1 MPADLLTFLPAGMT
15 WEMLAVYGFLTGVI
29 LLFAF
34 DVVRVDL
41 VGLLVIVLL
50 PLTGLIT
57 PAEAISGLSSNAVV
71 SIIAVM
77 IIGHGLDKTGVM
89 NQVAARIIRLSG
101 KSQTRMMALVAGTVA
116 MISSF
121 MQNIGAAALFLP
133 AVNRICRQLNVPISQ
148 VLIPMGYAAV
158 IGGCITLVG
167 SSPLILLNDLA
178 GSWWHANP
186 ELVAHQPYSPFSL
199 FFVAPMGIALVAA
212 ALVYFIFLGRWVLP
226 KSAPAPDACNLLNH
240 DLECTY
246 GREVSKVFEL
256 AVPGDFYTRRLE
268 ELELR
273 PKYHATVVCIS
284 KRGGRYRVTEPG
296 RADVIEPF
304 DVVGIVANEEHARD
318 LAEDLGWTLKHE
330 LNDLSGVLSM
340 DNAGITEAIVTPRSE
355 LVGKTFHEYG
365 FRKKLRVNPLALY
378 RQNQLILE
386 NISEI
391 RIQPGDAVLLHGEWE
406 KFHLIRQKPLL
417 AFTEHLRGEILY
429 PENALKALGCLA
441 LALVLAL
448 GFNIQ
453 LSIALLA
460 GAVGM
465 VLTRV
470 MTLDQ
475 AYRSVDWMTVFLLA
489 GLIPL
494 GIAFEKTGSA
504 GFLATGLTHMLHDV
518 LNPFTLFLLVGALTS
533 AFTLFVSNIG
543 ATVLMIPLAMN
554 MAVQCQADP
563 KMAAMLVAI
572 AASNTFVLPT
582 HQVNA
587 LIMRPGGYRVKDY
600 VRAGTGMTLI
610 FMAVVMIMF
619 LTVYGIAA

>member
-1 MPADLLTFLPAGMT
+1 MTLPAGITPDMI
-15 WEMLAVYGFLTGVI
+15 VVFGFLLCVI
-29 LLFAF
+29 IMFAS
-34 DVVRVDL
+34 DRVRVDM
-41 VGLLVIVLL
+41 VGLLVMVLL
-50 PLTGLIT
+50 PLSGVVT
-57 PAEAISGLSSNAVV
+57 PGEAISGLSSNAVV
-71 SIIAVM
+71 SIIAVI

-89 NQVAARIIRLSG
+89 NQVAARIVKLSG

-116 MISSF
+116 FLSSF

-133 AVNRICRQLNVPISQ
+133 AVNRMCRQLNVPISRI
-148 VLIPMGYAAV
+148 LIPMGYAAV

-178 GSWWHANP
+178 ASWWTSNS
-186 ELVAHQPYSPFSL
+186 ELVSHKPFEAFSL
-199 FFVAPMGIALVAA
+199 FSVAPVGIALVAA
-212 ALVYFIFLGRWVLP
+212 ALVYFMVLGPWILP
-226 KSAPAPDACNLLNH
+226 KCAPTENACNLLNH

-256 AVPGDFYTRRLE
+256 RVPADFYTRRLE

-284 KRGGRYRVTEPG
+284 KHNDRYRVTEPG
-296 RADVIEPF
+296 RADVVEPH
-304 DVVGIVANEEHARD
+304 DVVGIVANEEHIQD
-318 LAEDLGWTLKHE
+318 LSLDMGWVLEPE
-330 LNDLSGVLSM
+330 LNRLSGVLSM
-340 DNAGITEAIVTPRSE
+340 DHAGITEAIVTPRSE

-378 RQNQLILE
+378 RQNQVILE

-391 RIQPGDAVLLHGEWE
+391 KIQPGDAFLLHGEWE
-406 KFHLIRQKPLL
+406 KFHLLKQKPLL
-417 AFTEHLRGEILY
+417 AFTEHLKGEILY
-429 PENALKALGCLA
+429 PENGGKALACLA
-441 LALVLAL
+441 LALVMAL
-448 GFNIQ
+448 GFHIQ
-453 LSIALLA
+453 LSISLLA
-460 GAVGM
+460 GAVSM

-470 MTLDQ
+470 MTLDE
-475 AYRSVDWMTVFLLA
+475 AYQSVDWMTVFLLA

-494 GIAFEKTGSA
+494 GIAFEKTGA
-504 GFLATGLTHMLHDV
+504 AQFLATGLTHLLHDFLTPV
-518 LNPFTLFLLVGALTS
+518 TMFLLVGALTS

-563 KMAAMLVAI
+563 MMAAMLVAI

-587 LIMRPGGYRVKDY
+587 LIMRPGGYRVMDY
-600 VRAGTGMTLI
+600 VRAGTGMTII
-610 FMAVVMIMF
+610 FMAVVMFMF
-619 LTVYGIAA
+619 WGFYGIAA

>member
-1 MPADLLTFLPAGMT
+1 MPADLLTFLSPGMT
-15 WEMLAVYGFLTGVI
+15 WDMLAVYGFLLGVI

-34 DVVRVDL
+34 DLVRVDM
-41 VGLLVIVLL
+41 VGLLVMVLL
-50 PLTGLIT
+50 PLSGLVT
-57 PAEAISGLSSNAVV
+57 PAQAISGLSSNAVV

-89 NQVAARIIRLSG
+89 NQVAAQIIKVSG
-101 KSQTRMMALVAGTVA
+101 KSRNRMMALVAGTVA
-116 MISSF
+116 VISGF

-133 AVNRICRQLNVPISQ
+133 AVNRMCRQLNVPISQ

-199 FFVAPMGIALVAA
+199 FFVAPMGIALVVA
-212 ALVYFIFLGRWVLP
+212 ALMYFIFLGRWVLP
-226 KSAPAPDACNLLNH
+226 RSEPVADACNLLNH

-256 AVPGDFYTRRLE
+256 AVPGNFFTRRLE

-284 KRGGRYRVTEPG
+284 KRNGRYRVTEPG

-304 DVVGIVANEEHARD
+304 DVIGIVANEEHARN
-318 LAEDLGWTLKHE
+318 LADDLGWTLRSE

-391 RIQPGDAVLLHGEWE
+391 KIQPGDAVLLHGEWE
-406 KFHLIRQKPLL
+406 KLHLLKQKPIL
-417 AFTEHLRGEILY
+417 AFTEHLKGEILY
-429 PENALKALGCLA
+429 PENALRALSCLV

-453 LSIALLA
+453 LSISLLA

-494 GIAFEKTGSA
+494 GIAFENTGAA
-504 GFLATGLTHMLHDV
+504 GFLATSLTHMLHDFLTPV
-518 LNPFTLFLLVGALTS
+518 TLFLLVGALTS

-563 KMAAMLVAI
+563 RMAAMLVAI
-572 AASNTFVLPT
+572 AASNTFILPT

-619 LTVYGIAA
+619 WAVYGMAA

>member
-1 MPADLLTFLPAGMT
+1 MPADLLTFLPAGIT
-15 WEMLAVYGFLTGVI
+15 WDMLVVYGFLLGVI

-34 DVVRVDL
+34 DVVRVDM

-50 PLTGLIT
+50 PLSGLVT

-89 NQVAARIIRLSG
+89 NQVAALIIRLSG
-101 KSQTRMMALVAGTVA
+101 KSRNRMMALVAGTVA
-116 MISSF
+116 VISSF

-133 AVNRICRQLNVPISQ
+133 AVNRMCRQLNVPISR

-186 ELVAHQPYSPFSL
+186 DLVALQPYSPFSL
-199 FFVAPMGIALVAA
+199 FSVAPMGIALVAA
-212 ALVYFIFLGRWVLP
+212 ALAYFIFLGKWVLP

-256 AVPGDFYTRRLE
+256 AVPGDFFTRRLE

-284 KRGGRYRVTEPG
+284 KRSGRYRVTEPG

-304 DVVGIVANEEHARD
+304 DVVGIVANEEHAREM
-318 LAEDLGWTLKHE
+318 AKDLGWTLRPE

-378 RQNQLILE
+378 RQNQLLLE

-391 RIQPGDAVLLHGEWE
+391 KIQPGDAVLLHGEWE
-406 KFHLIRQKPLL
+406 KFHLLKQKTIL
-417 AFTEHLRGEILY
+417 AFTEHLKGEILY
-429 PENALKALGCLA
+429 PENALKALSCLVLA
-441 LALVLAL
+441 LILAL

-453 LSIALLA
+453 LSISLLA

-494 GIAFEKTGSA
+494 GIAFENTGAA
-504 GFLATGLTHMLHDV
+504 GFLATSLTHMLHDF
-518 LNPFTLFLLVGALTS
+518 LNPVTLFLLVGALTS

-563 KMAAMLVAI
+563 RMAAMLVAI
-572 AASNTFVLPT
+572 AASNTFILPT

-610 FMAVVMIMF
+610 FMAVVMFMF
-619 LTVYGIAA
+619 WAVYGMTA

>member
-1 MPADLLTFLPAGMT
+1 MSFDLLTALPPGLT
-15 WEMLAVYGFLTGVI
+15 PQMLAVYGFLVCVI
-29 LLFAF
+29 VMFAA
-34 DVVRVDL
+34 DLVRVDM
-41 VGLLVIVLL
+41 VGLLIMVGL
-50 PLTGLIT
+50 PLAGLVT

-71 SIIAVM
+71 SIIAVI
-77 IIGHGLDKTGVM
+77 IIGHGLDRTGVM
-89 NQVAARIIRLSG
+89 NQVAAWIIKLSG
-101 KSQTRMMALVAGTVA
+101 RSQKRMMTLVAGTVA
-116 MISSF
+116 LISSF

-133 AVNRICRQLNVPISQ
+133 AVNRMCRQLNVPISR

-178 GSWWHANP
+178 GAWWHANP
-186 ELVAHQPYSPFSL
+186 DLVSNQPFDPFSL
-199 FFVAPMGIALVAA
+199 FSVAPVGIALVLA
-212 ALVYFIFLGRWVLP
+212 ALAYFIVLGPWVLP
-226 KSAPAPDACNLLNH
+226 KSAPAADACTLLNH

-256 AVPGDFYTRRLE
+256 TVPADYYTRRLE

-296 RADVIEPF
+296 RADVIEPN
-304 DVVGIVANEEHARD
+304 DVVGIVANEEHVRD
-318 LAEDLGWTLKHE
+318 LAQDLGWALLPE
-330 LNDLSGVLSM
+330 LNELSGVLSV
-340 DNAGITEAIVTPRSE
+340 DHAGITEAIVTPRSE
-355 LVGKTFHEYG
+355 LVGKTFHQYG

-378 RQNQLILE
+378 RQNQVILE

-391 RIQPGDAVLLHGEWE
+391 KIQPGDAVLLHGEWE

-417 AFTEHLRGEILY
+417 AFTEHIKGEILY
-429 PENALKALGCLA
+429 PENAGKALACLA
-441 LALVLAL
+441 LALVMAL

-453 LSIALLA
+453 LSISLLT
-460 GAVGM
+460 GAVAM
-465 VLTRV
+465 VFTRV

-475 AYRSVDWMTVFLLA
+475 AYQSVDWMTVFLLA

-494 GIAFEKTGSA
+494 GIAFEKTGAA
-504 GFLATGLTHMLHDV
+504 GFLAAGLTHLLHDFLTPV
-518 LNPFTLFLLVGALTS
+518 TLFLLVGALTS

-563 KMAAMLVAI
+563 RMAAMLVAI
-572 AASNTFVLPT
+572 AASNTFILPT

-600 VRAGTGMTLI
+600 VRAGSGMTLI
-610 FMAVVMIMF
+610 FMAVVMGMLWGF
-619 LTVYGIAA
+619 YGIAR

>member
-1 MPADLLTFLPAGMT
+1 MPGDLAAFLPAGMT
-15 WEMLAVYGFLTGVI
+15 WDMLVVYGFLMGVI
-29 LLFAF
+29 ALFAF
-34 DVVRVDL
+34 DVVRVDM
-41 VGLLVIVLL
+41 VGLLVMVSL
-50 PLTGLIT
+50 PLAGLVT
-57 PAEAISGLSSNAVV
+57 PKEAIGGLGSNAVV
-71 SIIAVM
+71 SIIAVI

-89 NQVAARIIRLSG
+89 NQVAAQIIRLSG
-101 KSQTRMMALVAGTVA
+101 KSQTRMMSLVAATVA

-133 AVNRICRQLNVPISQ
+133 AVNRMCRQLNVPISRI
-148 VLIPMGYAAV
+148 LIPMGYAAV

-178 GSWWHANP
+178 GAWWTVNP
-186 ELVAHQPYSPFSL
+186 DLVDNQAFNPFSL
-199 FFVAPMGIALVAA
+199 FSVAPMGIALVLSSLA
-212 ALVYFIFLGRWVLP
+212 YFIFLGRWVLP
-226 KSAPAPDACNLLNH
+226 KTAPVEDACLLLNH

-256 AVPGDFYTRRLE
+256 AVPADFFTRRLE

-273 PKYHATVVCIS
+273 PRYHTTVVCIS

-296 RADVIEPF
+296 RADVIEPH

-318 LAEDLGWTLKHE
+318 LAKDLGWTLRPE
-330 LNDLSGVLSM
+330 LNELSGILSV

-378 RQNQLILE
+378 RQNQVLLE

-391 RIQPGDAVLLHGEWE
+391 KIQPGDAVLIHGEWE
-406 KFHLIRQKPLL
+406 KFHLLKQKPLL
-417 AFTEHLRGEILY
+417 AFTEHLKGEILY
-429 PENALKALGCLA
+429 PENALKALACLI
-441 LALVLAL
+441 LALVMAL

-453 LSIALLA
+453 LSISLMA

-470 MTLDQ
+470 MTLDE

-494 GIAFEKTGSA
+494 GIAFEKTGAA
-504 GFLATGLTHMLHDV
+504 GFLATGMTRLLNDF
-518 LNPFTLFLLVGALTS
+518 LNPVTLFLLVGALTS
-533 AFTLFVSNIG
+533 VFTLFVSNIG

-563 KMAAMLVAI
+563 MMAAMLVAI

-587 LIMRPGGYRVKDY
+587 LIMRPGGYQVKDY
-600 VRAGTGMTLI
+600 VRAGTGMTVI
-610 FMAVVMIMF
+610 FMAVVMAMLWGF
-619 LTVYGIAA
+619 YGIAA

>member
-1 MPADLLTFLPAGMT
+1 MPADLLMFLPAGMT
-15 WEMLAVYGFLTGVI
+15 WDMLAVYGFLLGVV

-34 DVVRVDL
+34 DVVRVDM
-41 VGLLVIVLL
+41 VGMLVIVLL
-50 PLTGLIT
+50 PLSGLVT

-101 KSQTRMMALVAGTVA
+101 KSRNRMMALVAGTVA
-116 MISSF
+116 VISGF

-133 AVNRICRQLNVPISQ
+133 AVNRICRQLNVPVSQ

-178 GSWWHANP
+178 GSWWRANP
-186 ELVAHQPYSPFSL
+186 DLVAHQPYSPFSL

-212 ALVYFIFLGRWVLP
+212 ALAYFIFLGKWVLP
-226 KSAPAPDACNLLNH
+226 KSAPVSDACNLLNH

-256 AVPGDFYTRRLE
+256 AVPGDFFTRRLE

-284 KRGGRYRVTEPG
+284 KRSGRYRVTEPG

-318 LAEDLGWTLKHE
+318 LAKELGWTLKPE
-330 LNDLSGVLSM
+330 LNDLSGVLSV

-429 PENALKALGCLA
+429 PENALKALGCLV

-494 GIAFEKTGSA
+494 GIAFENTGAA
-504 GFLATGLTHMLHDV
+504 GFLATGLTRLLHDF
-518 LNPFTLFLLVGALTS
+518 LNPVTLFLLVGALTS
-533 AFTLFVSNIG
+533 GFTLFVSNIG

-600 VRAGTGMTLI
+600 VRAGSGMTLI
-610 FMAVVMIMF
+610 YMGVVMVMF
-619 LTVYGIAA
+619 WTVYGMTA

>member
-1 MPADLLTFLPAGMT
+1 MPADLLTFLSPGMT
-15 WEMLAVYGFLTGVI
+15 WNMLVVYGFLLGVI

-34 DVVRVDL
+34 DLVRVDM
-41 VGLLVIVLL
+41 VGLLVMVLL
-50 PLTGLIT
+50 PLSGLVT
-57 PAEAISGLSSNAVV
+57 PGQAISGLSSNAVV

-89 NQVAARIIRLSG
+89 NQVAAQIIKLSG
-101 KSQTRMMALVAGTVA
+101 KSRNRMMTLVAGTVA
-116 MISSF
+116 VISSF

-133 AVNRICRQLNVPISQ
+133 AVNRMCRQLNVPISQ

-178 GSWWHANP
+178 GAWWHANP

-199 FFVAPMGIALVAA
+199 FFVAPMGIALVVA

-226 KSAPAPDACNLLNH
+226 RSEPVADACNLLNH

-256 AVPGDFYTRRLE
+256 AVPGNFFTRRLE

-284 KRGGRYRVTEPG
+284 KRNGRYRVTEPG

-304 DVVGIVANEEHARD
+304 DVIGIVANEEHARD
-318 LAEDLGWTLKHE
+318 LANDLGWTLRPE

-378 RQNQLILE
+378 RQNQLLLE
-386 NISEI
+386 NISI
-391 RIQPGDAVLLHGEWE
+391 IKIQPGDAVLLHGEWE
-406 KFHLIRQKPLL
+406 KLHLLKQKPIL
-417 AFTEHLRGEILY
+417 AFTEHLKGEILY
-429 PENALKALGCLA
+429 PENALRALSCLV

-448 GFNIQ
+448 GLNIQ
-453 LSIALLA
+453 LSISLLA

-494 GIAFEKTGSA
+494 GIAFENTGAA
-504 GFLATGLTHMLHDV
+504 GFLATSLTHMLHDFLTPV
-518 LNPFTLFLLVGALTS
+518 TLFLLVGALTS

-563 KMAAMLVAI
+563 RMAAMLVAI
-572 AASNTFVLPT
+572 AASNTFILPT

-587 LIMRPGGYRVKDY
+587 LIMRPGGYQVKDY

-619 LTVYGIAA
+619 RAVYGMAA